1 MTEPSEEK
9 RRARLINAVLEQVD
23 VDALIGQV
31 ELDELLAPI
40 VDRLL
45 RFRVGVAI
53 SGRTPGMSVLGIN
66 VVEKGARPAELP
78 APLSQWLTEHGVSDV
93 SG

>member
-1 MTEPSEEK
+1 
-9 RRARLINAVLEQVD
+9 
-23 VDALIGQV
+23 
-31 ELDELLAPI
+31 
-40 VDRLL
+40 
-45 RFRVGVAI
+45 
-53 SGRTPGMSVLGIN
+53 MSVLGIK